1 MCFPFQ
7 PSLNITD
14 GVDSSLTEYIFFY
27 GTGSP
32 FPVSTDSAPQC
43 TYSSCQ
49 HTFNDTSS
57 QAQQYTVSVAARN
70 VVGVGNASTPVIIG
84 MWWYRRD
91 VTARLTNSNIAT
103 LSVSQSHIHSE
114 NRPFRWCQDSY
125 TWQSQ
130 YNYVFLKVAG
140 EEGLLLR

>member
-1 MCFPFQ
+1 MVQNVMYVFTPSTLTKPKHQHTNMLSTFPGSPLALMKNRTHRGEGRAWEWGYQHAWAINMCFPFQ

-27 GTGSP
+27 GTESP

-57 QAQQYTVSVAARN
+57 QVQQYTVSVAARN
-70 VVGVGNASTPVIIG
+70 VVGVGNASTPVSVG
-84 MWWYRRD
+84 MWW
-91 VTARLTNSNIAT
+91 
-103 LSVSQSHIHSE
+103 
-114 NRPFRWCQDSY
+114 
-125 TWQSQ
+125 
-130 YNYVFLKVAG
+130 
-140 EEGLLLR
+140 